1 MPHHTVQQVLAD
13 ALTLPPV
20 NRAEL
25 IEALFFSFDDGS
37 REQIDRLWA
46 LEAEERIDAYERGE
60 IGATS
65 VTAVFEKINAWT
77 K

>member
-1 MPHHTVQQVLAD
+1 MAHTVQKILAD

-25 IEALFFSFDDGS
+25 IEALFFSFDSDS

-46 LEAEERIDAYERGE
+46 LDAEDRIDAYKRGE

-65 VTAVFEKINAWT
+65 ATAVFEKINAWT

>member
-1 MPHHTVQQVLAD
+1 MPHTVQQVLAD

-25 IEALFFSFDDGS
+25 IEALFFSFDSGN
-37 REQIDRLWA
+37 REQIDQLWA
-46 LEAEERIDAYERGE
+46 MEAEDRIDAYERGE

-65 VTAVFEKINAWT
+65 ATAVFEKINGWT

>member
-1 MPHHTVQQVLAD
+1 MPHTMRQVLAD

-20 NRAEL
+20 DRAEL
-25 IEALFFSFDDGS
+25 IEALFFSFDNGS

-46 LEAEERIDAYERGE
+46 LEAEDRIEAYERGE
-60 IGATS
+60 IGAIS
-65 VTAVFEKINAWT
+65 ATAVFEKINAWT

>member
-1 MPHHTVQQVLAD
+1 MPHTMRQVLAD

-20 NRAEL
+20 DRAEL
-25 IEALFFSFDDGS
+25 IEALFFSFDNGS

-46 LEAEERIDAYERGE
+46 LEAEDRIEAYERGE
-60 IGATS
+60 IGAIS
-65 VTAVFEKINAWT
+65 ATAVFEKINTWT

>member
-1 MPHHTVQQVLAD
+1 MPHTMRQVLAD

-20 NRAEL
+20 DRAEL
-25 IEALFFSFDDGS
+25 IEALFSSFDNGS

-46 LEAEERIDAYERGE
+46 LEAEDRIEAYERGE
-60 IGATS
+60 IGAIS
-65 VTAVFEKINAWT
+65 ASAVFEKINAWT

>member
-1 MPHHTVQQVLAD
+1 MPHTMRQVLVD

-20 NRAEL
+20 DRAEL
-25 IEALFFSFDDGS
+25 IEALFSSFDGDS

-46 LEAEERIDAYERGE
+46 LEAEDRIDAYERGE
-60 IGATS
+60 IGAIP

>member
-1 MPHHTVQQVLAD
+1 MPHTMRQVLAD

-20 NRAEL
+20 DRAEL
-25 IEALFFSFDDGS
+25 IEALFFSFDNGS

-46 LEAEERIDAYERGE
+46 LEAEDRIEAYERGE
-60 IGATS
+60 IGAIS
-65 VTAVFEKINAWT
+65 ASAVFEKINTWT

>member
-1 MPHHTVQQVLAD
+1 MPHTMRQVLAD
-13 ALTLPPV
+13 ALTLPPMD
-20 NRAEL
+20 RAEL
-25 IEALFFSFDDGS
+25 IEALFFSFDNGS

-46 LEAEERIDAYERGE
+46 QEAEDRIEAYERGE

-65 VTAVFEKINAWT
+65 ATSVFEKINSWT